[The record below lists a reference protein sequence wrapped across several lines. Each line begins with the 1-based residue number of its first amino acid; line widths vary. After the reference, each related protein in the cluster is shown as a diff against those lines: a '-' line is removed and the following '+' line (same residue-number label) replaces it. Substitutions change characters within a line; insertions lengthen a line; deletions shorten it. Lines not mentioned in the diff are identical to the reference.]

1 MSTSCGASPPSRSGV
16 IPTRA
21 TAAVAST
28 ARYASQPTRT
38 EALQR
43 LTIPTVVI
51 HGTADTMCHPSGGRA
66 TADAIPGAHLEL
78 ITGMG
83 HDLPRGAWPRLT
95 RAIADNGHAEQA

>member
-1 MSTSCGASPPSRSGV
+1 
-16 IPTRA
+16 
-21 TAAVAST
+21 
-28 ARYASQPTRT
+28 
-38 EALQR
+38 
-43 LTIPTVVI
+43 
-51 HGTADTMCHPSGGRA
+51 MCHPSGGRA